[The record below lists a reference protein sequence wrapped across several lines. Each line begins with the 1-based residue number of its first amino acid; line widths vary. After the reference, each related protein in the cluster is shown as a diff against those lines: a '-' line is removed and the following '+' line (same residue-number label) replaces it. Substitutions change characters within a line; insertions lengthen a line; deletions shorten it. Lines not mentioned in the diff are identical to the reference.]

1 MSWAGNKL
9 GPNGIVFRTAGLLPA
24 LALVPL
30 LAIAQEPP
38 PATPASAALVRAV
51 EEFRIQT
58 ANLSSSSSESG
69 VSQQRTAPKAAFH
82 GNLYENIRNDFLDA
96 NPHEIVQRGG
106 DPRKLRRNQWGLNL
120 TGPVKIPKIYN
131 GAGSTFFTFQYEGM
145 RQSIGQFRLNTIP
158 TALER
163 TGSFEKTVDAAG
175 NPLQIYDPQTTS
187 ANPAYNPTLPVSTT
201 NLQYLRQQFPG
212 NTIPLV
218 RLDRVALSALQ
229 FYPEPNTA
237 AGPFFQNNFYS
248 VTPQVDS
255 ANGFNTTI
263 DHSFLQKH
271 RLTVKLGR
279 SLGVNGNAP
288 IFLTIANPNGPSTDV
303 TSRSLRVE
311 HVYTASAANINT
323 LSFEASS
330 RTNQNQAP
338 VDAAGKVFPRY
349 DISGYLG
356 MGTGNPV
363 AREARNDFRVNDTFA
378 TRWRAHRF
386 SVSVDLDQFQV
397 NVFRPTY
404 PEGSF
409 QFTAGLTSLPGI
421 INTGHGFAS
430 FLLGQASN
438 ASQSVLSSPSYW
450 RWSTQ
455 RYGFNDQWQLSPSLT
470 LNIGVNVEHL
480 TQRVDKYDRQS
491 NISFT
496 EINPENGRPG
506 ALVAANRGGYGRA
519 FTPNWLDAEP
529 NIGLAWS
536 VLGNNNTVLRL
547 NYHRG
552 YYSPQTN
559 GNQFGTQA
567 FNGTPVWLSENQQLT
582 PAVVLA
588 DGLPRTAFPN
598 LRLDAANG
606 TVADLLDTSHRQP
619 MNQNVGGSL
628 QRQLAKNLILTVS
641 FNRSYGKDQPVGRG
655 TVNPNA
661 IPLSALAYR
670 DKLNDLQFSRSLRPY
685 PQYQDF

>member
-1 MSWAGNKL
+1 
-9 GPNGIVFRTAGLLPA
+9 
-24 LALVPL
+24 
-30 LAIAQEPP
+30 
-38 PATPASAALVRAV
+38 
-51 EEFRIQT
+51 
-58 ANLSSSSSESG
+58 
-69 VSQQRTAPKAAFH
+69 
-82 GNLYENIRNDFLDA
+82 
-96 NPHEIVQRGG
+96 
-106 DPRKLRRNQWGLNL
+106 
-120 TGPVKIPKIYN
+120 
-131 GAGSTFFTFQYEGM
+131 
-145 RQSIGQFRLNTIP
+145 
-158 TALER
+158 
-163 TGSFEKTVDAAG
+163 
-175 NPLQIYDPQTTS
+175 
-187 ANPAYNPTLPVSTT
+187 
-201 NLQYLRQQFPG
+201 
-212 NTIPLV
+212 
-218 RLDRVALSALQ
+218 
-229 FYPEPNTA
+229 
-237 AGPFFQNNFYS
+237 
-248 VTPQVDS
+248 
-255 ANGFNTTI
+255 
-263 DHSFLQKH
+263 
-271 RLTVKLGR
+271 
-279 SLGVNGNAP
+279 VNGNAP
-288 IFLTIANPNGPSTDV
+288 IFLTIANPEDPNTDV

-338 VDAAGKVFPRY
+338 VDAAGRVFPRY

-363 AREARNDFRVNDTFA
+363 QREARNDFRLNDTFA

-536 VLGNNNTVLRL
+536 VLGNNNTVLRV

-588 DGLPRTAFPN
+588 DGLPRTVFPN

-619 MNQNVGGSL
+619 MNHNVGGSL

-641 FNRSYGKDQPVGRG
+641 FNRSYGKDQPVGRNAA
-655 TVNPNA
+655 NPNA
-661 IPLSALAYR
+661 IPLSALTYR

-685 PQYQDF
+685 PQYQDFEVSYIWPAGKYRETWFSVGLEKRTSGGLSMSVNYEYFRRLDDYSGGVQNYYDLHEAWAVSQWANPHGLNARYIYELPMGPGKAFLKSGGVAAYMFGGWSISGVANFYSGSPLRMQPQFNNTGGVIPNLYIDMVPGVDPHVENRSPDLWFNPAAFAQPADFTAGTGPRTVPGLLGPGGYNHDLTLSKRFTLAKDRTLQFDASMFNATNHANWNYPDTRIGPASAPNVNAGKIIGSNGGRIVQLGLRINF